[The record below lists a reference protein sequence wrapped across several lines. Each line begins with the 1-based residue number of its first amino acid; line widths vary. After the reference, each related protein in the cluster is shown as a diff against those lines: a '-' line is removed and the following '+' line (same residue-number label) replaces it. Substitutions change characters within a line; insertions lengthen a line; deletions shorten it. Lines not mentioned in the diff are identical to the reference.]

1 MAGADAPVGRGGAV
15 TRVLVVDDHTTFSEL
30 LALALSGEPDLECVG
45 TARTADE
52 GIARTMQLRPDLVV
66 MDVQLGEDDGVEA
79 TALLT
84 EKLPELRV
92 VVLTAH
98 ADSHLMQRAA
108 DAGAC
113 CLLAKD
119 GSLPDLLDALR
130 RSHRGG
136 LVVDPSLLRTLMS
149 TPAGRPEPSVRVP
162 RLTRRESDVLRMLA
176 DGLDTGTIGREL
188 GISVHTCRGYVKGLL
203 QKLNAHSQLEA
214 VAIATRYGLIDDR
227 ADR

>member
-1 MAGADAPVGRGGAV
+1 MGGGRNQMAGADAPVGRGGAV

-84 EKLPELRV
+84 EKLPDLRV

-98 ADSHLMQRAA
+98 AASRTVRGAA

-113 CLLAKD
+113 CPPA
-119 GSLPDLLDALR
+119 
-130 RSHRGG
+130 RGG
-136 LVVDPSLLRTLMS
+136 SPPALGAPPRPPPGGALGGDPPLPGPRRTP
-149 TPAGRPEPSVRVP
+149 PAGRPEPSVRV
-162 RLTRRESDVLRMLA
+162 
-176 DGLDTGTIGREL
+176 
-188 GISVHTCRGYVKGLL
+188 
-203 QKLNAHSQLEA
+203 
-214 VAIATRYGLIDDR
+214 
-227 ADR
+227 